1 MTNLELG
8 DRLEIDGRR
17 CRRQCCVAMV
27 DERRPESVPESGA
40 PRKGLFLEA
49 SCYYA
54 VVGTRYCVSTAE
66 GHLAAGWLRRIP
78 KPGMLVERLHAAKP
92 ACNDVGCDMYVAV
105 SMWSALAHACPS
117 SCWVARMRSS
127 RPHAARRRPARR
139 PPCAKQRIV
148 IVKRKRATSGS
159 VP

>member
-27 DERRPESVPESGA
+27 DERRAESGA
-40 PRKGLFLEA
+40 PRKELFLEA

-54 VVGTRYCVSTAE
+54 VGTRYCVSTAE

-92 ACNDVGCDMYVAV
+92 ACNDVGG
-105 SMWSALAHACPS
+105 WL
-117 SCWVARMRSS
+117 
-127 RPHAARRRPARR
+127 
-139 PPCAKQRIV
+139 
-148 IVKRKRATSGS
+148 
-159 VP
+159 